1 MRYAIKSKKKI
12 TKAYCLGAGSDMEA
26 MLIEEGAIKKNPDG
40 TYELFSQEAV
50 SGTGEIANAGDY
62 FKVDSVEGHHY
73 PYPNSKD
80 FFEENH
86 IHVSGDVYEQKGK
99 PLAFWQ
105 SSDPMSEE
113 IRYLIENGKLILK
126 TEDPEHYFNAFLRG
140 TELSAAKDA
149 AVILYSTDRNKT
161 GEIMGISFNFVI
173 AKEFKENYE
182 ICEFTKSVI

>member
-1 MRYAIKSKKKI
+1 
-12 TKAYCLGAGSDMEA
+12 MEA

-50 SGTGEIANAGDY
+50 SATGEIANAGDY

-99 PLAFWQ
+99 PLLQ
-105 SSDPMSEE
+105 PK
-113 IRYLIENGKLILK
+113 NLK
-126 TEDPEHYFNAFLRG
+126 
-140 TELSAAKDA
+140 K
-149 AVILYSTDRNKT
+149 
-161 GEIMGISFNFVI
+161 IMKYASLQNQ
-173 AKEFKENYE
+173 
-182 ICEFTKSVI
+182 